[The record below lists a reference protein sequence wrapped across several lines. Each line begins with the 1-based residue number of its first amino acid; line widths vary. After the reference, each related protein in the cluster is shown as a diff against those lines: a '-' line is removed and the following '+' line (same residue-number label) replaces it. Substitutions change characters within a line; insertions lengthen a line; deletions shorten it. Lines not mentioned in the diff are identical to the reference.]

1 MGVVTVESF
10 YAFTDTRPDEEKW
23 ELIDGEL
30 VLNQSPTLGHQS
42 ILGNLMYGLTLLERK
57 AAAPWVVL
65 PGFGVWI
72 SDKNRPQ
79 ADLIILPRAEIVR
92 DPRRR
97 DASDVIAIF
106 EILSPETT
114 YRDLHWKRR
123 AYASIP
129 SLTHYIVIAQDAV
142 DISVFARNAR
152 FVERRIRSLEET
164 LDLSSLGVSLALSEI
179 YRDMDW
185 LR

>member
-1 MGVVTVESF
+1 VGVVTVESF

-30 VLNQSPTLGHQS
+30 VLNQSPTLGHQW
-42 ILGNLMYGLTLLERK
+42 ILGNLMYALTLLERK
-57 AAAPWVVL
+57 VVTSWVIL
-65 PGFGVWI
+65 PGFGIWI

-79 ADLIILPRAEIVR
+79 ADLIILPRAEIFH

-97 DASDVIAIF
+97 DSSDVIAIF
-106 EILSPETT
+106 EILSPETA

-129 SLTHYIVIAQDAV
+129 SLTHYVVIAQDAV
-142 DISVFARNAR
+142 DIAVFARNAG
-152 FVERRIRSLEET
+152 FAERRIRSLDET
-164 LDLSSLGVSLALSEI
+164 LDLSSLEVSLALSEI
-179 YRDMDW
+179 YRGMDW